1 MKCVAKER
9 ERMYRI
15 GVDLGGTNI
24 VVGLVSEDMKI
35 ADTKGVKTNL
45 PRSAEDIIRDIGKLC
60 REIVSENGLTWKDIK
75 SVGAG
80 VPGTANKGTGI
91 VEYANNLGFE
101 NVPFVDLMRKEI
113 SCPVYMDNDANAAAW
128 GEYKAGKYDTDS
140 FIMVTL
146 GTGIGGGVIINGKIL
161 TGCNYAAGELGHT
174 TINFS
179 GIPCNCGRTGCF
191 EVYGSA
197 TALIGQTKE
206 AMLKDENTILWKLC
220 DGNIN
225 NLEAKHVFDAV
236 SQDDACGIKLL
247 DTYTTYLAEGL
258 ANIINAFQPS
268 ILTVGGGVSRAGEV
282 LLAPVREKTKKLI
295 YSINAKV
302 NTRITAAKFDNDAGI
317 IGAALLEE

>member
-1 MKCVAKER
+1 
-9 ERMYRI
+9 MYRI

-24 VVGLVSEDMKI
+24 VVGLVNDEMKI
-35 ADTKGVKTNL
+35 TATKSVKTNL
-45 PRSAEDIIRDIGKLC
+45 PRSAEEIVKDIGMLCRDILK
-60 REIVSENGLTWKDIK
+60 ENGLSEKDVA

-80 VPGTANKGTGI
+80 VPGTANKATGI

-101 NVPFVDLMRKEI
+101 NVPFVELMKKEI

-128 GEYKAGKYDTDS
+128 GEYKAGRYDTDS

-146 GTGIGGGVIINGKIL
+146 GTGVGGGVIINRKML

-174 TINFS
+174 TIDFN
-179 GIPCNCGRTGCF
+179 GIPCNCGRVGCF

-197 TALIGQTKE
+197 TALIGQAKE
-206 AMLKDENTILWKLC
+206 AMLKDDATILWKLC

-225 NLEAKHVFDAV
+225 KIEAKHVFDAV
-236 SQDDACGIKLL
+236 KAGDALGKQLL
-247 DTYTTYLAEGL
+247 DTYTTYLAEGF

-268 ILTVGGGVSRAGEV
+268 VMAVGGGVSRAGEV

-295 YSINAKV
+295 YSINAKT
-302 NTRITAAKFDNDAGI
+302 NTEIIAAKFDNDAGI
-317 IGAALLEE
+317 IGAALLED